1 MKTPPAIGRFLD
13 ESLKMDEDA
22 VGKGAVSRAI
32 QEAMREE
39 GISDPHVYEKLF
51 VSSQDVRQRFI
62 NAVVVGE
69 TWFFRDRGPF
79 TSLARNA
86 REIQND
92 LSVNVLNILSVPCA
106 SGEEPYSIVMTLF
119 NAGLA
124 PASFSVDGVDIST
137 RALDSARRAS
147 YGSGS
152 FRGNL
157 GEEFAGF
164 FEVTPHGRLLSRQV
178 VKQVTFHH
186 ANLLLPGSLEGRGPY
201 AVIFCRNLLIYMTAG
216 ARREIFERLDRLL
229 LPGGVLFSG
238 HTETIFW
245 HQQGYI
251 PLPWDRSFALTK
263 PVSSPASKKSSTASV
278 VKPSPRTA
286 RPRDVHVPM
295 EPRRVSADR
304 VPETGA
310 PDFFPTM
317 TLAAEKKKVAKTV
330 RESVKPFIDEQFQE
344 ARRLAD
350 QGNME
355 RAMHLCQECV
365 QKSGPAA
372 DIYCLMGI
380 IHMAG
385 QDLKG
390 AEDCFLKA
398 IYLDPGNY
406 ESLVHISFLYRQKG
420 DQGKAALYMER
431 AGRQADRQENNMGNA
446 RTHSME
452 QMDENVAAGRMDQK
466 HGK

>member
-1 MKTPPAIGRFLD
+1 MKTPPAIRRFLEEFLKID
-13 ESLKMDEDA
+13 EEA
-22 VGKGAVSRAI
+22 VGKGSVNRAL

-39 GISDPHVYEKLF
+39 GVSDPSVYEERF
-51 VSSQDVRQRFI
+51 VSSQEVRQRFV
-62 NAVVVGE
+62 NAVVIGE

-79 TSLARNA
+79 TSLARHV
-86 REIQND
+86 RELQHD
-92 LSVNVLNILSVPCA
+92 LAVDVLKILSVPCA
-106 SGEEPYSIVMTLF
+106 SGEEPYSIVMTLL

-124 PASFSVDGVDIST
+124 PSSFSVDGVDINT
-137 RALDSARRAS
+137 RVLESARRAC

-157 GEEFAGF
+157 GPVFAGF
-164 FEVTPHGRLLSRQV
+164 FEMTPHGRLLSRQV

-186 ANLLLPGSLEGRGPY
+186 ANLLSPGSLAGQGPY
-201 AVIFCRNLLIYMTAG
+201 SVIFCRNLLIYMTAA
-216 ARREIFERLDRLL
+216 ARRVVFDRLDQLL

-251 PLPWDRSFALTK
+251 PLSWDRSFALSK
-263 PVSSPASKKSSTASV
+263 PVSSQASKKSPFVNA
-278 VKPSPRTA
+278 VKAFSQPA
-286 RPRDVHVPM
+286 RRRHADESMESRSDSEGGVH
-295 EPRRVSADR
+295 
-304 VPETGA
+304 ETGVTDVS
-310 PDFFPTM
+310 P
-317 TLAAEKKKVAKTV
+317 AAGEVHDKQKATGPAGVS
-330 RESVKPFIDEQFQE
+330 RRPLIDKQIQE

-350 QGNME
+350 QGRMDL
-355 RAMHLCQECV
+355 ALQLCQECA

-372 DIYCLMGI
+372 ELYCLMGI

-385 QDLKG
+385 QDLKS

-420 DQGKAALYMER
+420 DQKKAALYMER
-431 AGRQADRQENNMGNA
+431 AGRQADRQEND
-446 RTHSME
+446 S
-452 QMDENVAAGRMDQK
+452 
-466 HGK
+466 

>member
-51 VSSQDVRQRFI
+51 LSSQDVRQRFI
-62 NAVVVGE
+62 NDVVVGE

-79 TSLARNA
+79 TSLARHA

-92 LSVNVLNILSVPCA
+92 LSLNVLKILSVPCA

-119 NAGLA
+119 NAGMA

-137 RALDSARRAS
+137 RALDSARRAC

-164 FEVTPHGRLLSRQV
+164 FEITPHGRLLSRHV
-178 VKQVTFHH
+178 IKQVTFHH
-186 ANLLLPGSLEGRGPY
+186 ANLLSPRSLAGQGPFS
-201 AVIFCRNLLIYMTAG
+201 VIFCRNLLIYMTSG
-216 ARREIFERLDRLL
+216 ARREIFDRLDRLL

-263 PVSSPASKKSSTASV
+263 PVSSPVSEKSSTNGVAKSLL
-278 VKPSPRTA
+278 PSARRRDIHAPKEPRT
-286 RPRDVHVPM
+286 
-295 EPRRVSADR
+295 VSGGGLL
-304 VPETGA
+304 ETGA
-310 PDFFPTM
+310 RDVSSAMTM
-317 TLAAEKKKVAKTV
+317 AGEKKKMAGPV

-355 RAMHLCQECV
+355 HAMHLCQECV

-380 IHMAG
+380 IHMAR
-385 QDLKG
+385 QDLKE

-420 DQGKAALYMER
+420 DQGKAALYMDR
-431 AGRQADRQENNMGNA
+431 AGRQADRQGTNTGSA
-446 RTHSME
+446 KTHSIA
-452 QMDENVAAGRMDQK
+452 QTNENIAAERMDQK

>member
-39 GISDPHVYEKLF
+39 GISDPHVYEKIF

-79 TSLARNA
+79 ISLARHV

-92 LSVNVLNILSVPCA
+92 LSVNVLKILSVPCA

-137 RALDSARRAS
+137 RALDSARRAC

-164 FEVTPHGRLLSRQV
+164 FEMTPHGRLLSRQV
-178 VKQVTFHH
+178 VKQVAFHH
-186 ANLLLPGSLEGRGPY
+186 ANLLSPGSLAGQGPY
-201 AVIFCRNLLIYMTAG
+201 AVIFCRNLLIYLMPE
-216 ARREIFERLDRLL
+216 ARREIFDRLDCLL

-263 PVSSPASKKSSTASV
+263 PVSSQISKKSTTANVAKPPPPAAHKRDIHVSRETCTVSGEMMSEASTTDV
-278 VKPSPRTA
+278 SPAAT
-286 RPRDVHVPM
+286 V
-295 EPRRVSADR
+295 
-304 VPETGA
+304 
-310 PDFFPTM
+310 
-317 TLAAEKKKVAKTV
+317 AAEKKKTVGPV

-344 ARRLAD
+344 ARCLAD
-350 QGNME
+350 QGNTE
-355 RAMHLCQECV
+355 RALHLCQECV
-365 QKSGPAA
+365 QKSGPSA

-380 IHMAG
+380 IHTSR
-385 QDLKG
+385 QDLKE

-420 DQGKAALYMER
+420 DQGKAALYMDR
-431 AGRQADRQENNMGNA
+431 AGRQAERQENNTGSA
-446 RTHSME
+446 KTHSMV
-452 QMDENVAAGRMDQK
+452 QTDENVAVGRMDQK

>member
-39 GISDPHVYEKLF
+39 GISDPHVYEELF

-79 TSLARNA
+79 TSLARHA

-92 LSVNVLNILSVPCA
+92 LSVNVLKILSVPCA

-137 RALDSARRAS
+137 RALDSARRAC

-164 FEVTPHGRLLSRQV
+164 FEVTPHGRLLSRHV

-186 ANLLLPGSLEGRGPY
+186 ANLLLPGSLAGQGPY
-201 AVIFCRNLLIYMTAG
+201 AVIFCRNLLIYLTSE
-216 ARREIFERLDRLL
+216 ARREIFDRLDRLL
-229 LPGGVLFSG
+229 LPGGILFSG

-245 HQQGYI
+245 RQQGYI
-251 PLPWDRSFALTK
+251 PLPWDRSFALAK
-263 PVSSPASKKSSTASV
+263 PVSSPVSKKSQTASV
-278 VKPSPRTA
+278 AKSSPSSA
-286 RPRDVHVPM
+286 RRRDVHVFM
-295 EPRRVSADR
+295 EPRRVLADR
-304 VPETGA
+304 VLETEA
-310 PDFFPTM
+310 PDVSPAMTM
-317 TLAAEKKKVAKTV
+317 AGKKKKMAGPV
-330 RESVKPFIDEQFQE
+330 RESVKKFINEQFRE

-355 RAMHLCQECV
+355 RAMHLCQECI
-365 QKSGPAA
+365 QKNGPEA

-420 DQGKAALYMER
+420 DQGKAALYMDR
-431 AGRQADRQENNMGNA
+431 AGRQADRHENNMGNVKK
-446 RTHSME
+446 HSIA
-452 QMDENVAAGRMDQK
+452 QTDENVAAGRMDQK